1 MPRYA
6 RRLQQIGSSILISLP
21 SEWIKSN
28 NLKKGSIV
36 PVDVN
41 RDNTLSIFPSESE
54 AERTKEVTI
63 QYLPGSPMESLVNQV
78 YGAYLLG
85 YDLIRVKATNTSIS
99 YEDAERFKRAM
110 RKLVGLE
117 IVEEDRKI
125 ITSQFLLDPN
135 TLGAERILRR
145 LNSIVA
151 GMFRETMDAI
161 RAKENTVRRSVDARD
176 DEVDRQYFLLVRLIR
191 SAMMDQKLA
200 GKLNLSNID
209 ILDYRIAAN
218 LLESAGD
225 YIVDLASS
233 VQDFSHIDFVDRFA
247 QAGELVERMQEKA
260 VAAFATKNRSESL
273 TVLGM
278 YGDFGKVMDAVKEL
292 SAADRRKNPEST
304 IAVLNLAYAM
314 DRIAKCWVDVADL
327 VKPVHLVAPF
337 FNSNSKNAPG

>member
-6 RRLQQIGSSILISLP
+6 RRLQKIGSSILVSLP
-21 SEWIKSN
+21 SEWVRSN

-41 RDNTLSIFPSESE
+41 RDNTISIFPSESE
-54 AERTKEVTI
+54 AEHTKEVTI
-63 QYLPGSPMESLVNQV
+63 QYLPGSSMESLVNQV

-135 TLGAERILRR
+135 TLDAERILRR

-161 RAKENTVRRSVDARD
+161 KARENTVRRSVDARD

-225 YIVDLASS
+225 YIVDLAAM
-233 VQDFSHIDFVDRFA
+233 QDFSHIDFVDRFA
-247 QAGELVERMQEKA
+247 QAGELVEKMQDKA
-260 VAAFATKNRSESL
+260 VAAFAAKNRSESL

-278 YGDFGKVMDAVKEL
+278 YSDFNNVMDAIKEM
-292 SAADRRKNPEST
+292 SAADRRKNAEST

-314 DRIAKCWVDVADL
+314 DRIAKCWVDIADL
-327 VKPVHLVAPF
+327 VKPVHLLAPF
-337 FNSNSKNAPG
+337 FKDASG